1 MRALFPLLTSFLS
14 FKLLIIWRL
23 TSWIWRCILWSECHG
38 NTFIPCLLS
47 RKCEEQSIILK
58 SVYSVYYIRNIR
70 KDRYFFFHILYSIQT
85 RALEDEEWP
94 DMFSC
99 RLVFCFLVRKHDF
112 TCHDVTSLEVVSW
125 FSMLL
130 YNLRS
135 SIIHTSTKKRCQGNY
150 ISYYSN

>member
-1 MRALFPLLTSFLS
+1 MLCFHSWHRFYLSNFWLYGDLLQEFEDVYFGQNVMAIRSYLACYRENARAVHNTQVRLFSLYERTG
-14 FKLLIIWRL
+14 I
-23 TSWIWRCILWSECHG
+23 
-38 NTFIPCLLS
+38 
-47 RKCEEQSIILK
+47 
-58 SVYSVYYIRNIR
+58 
-70 KDRYFFFHILYSIQT
+70 FFHILYSIQT

>member
-1 MRALFPLLTSFLS
+1 MLCFHSWHRFYLSNFWLYGDLLVLHEFEDVYFGQNVMTIRSYRVRLFSLYERTG
-14 FKLLIIWRL
+14 I
-23 TSWIWRCILWSECHG
+23 
-38 NTFIPCLLS
+38 
-47 RKCEEQSIILK
+47 
-58 SVYSVYYIRNIR
+58 
-70 KDRYFFFHILYSIQT
+70 FFHILYSIQT

-112 TCHDVTSLEVVSW
+112 TCHDVTSLEVSW